1 MLQLARTLL
10 SSSGTTK
17 QSHPPH
23 YTANS
28 GRMQRSAHYTCA
40 WYLSVLNKFQVK
52 CNCKC
57 PAWGSVWRI
66 ESKKFYRP
74 QPYRLRG
81 RAERFLIELN
91 SYSKFRAI
99 HRSDARLPGFRRN
112 RAVSSVWSDL
122 AVSNVLV
129 RSGSSSCPCF
139 WVRSLWLLS
148 LLSAEYALL
157 DAMACQRIRPIA
169 LSAAVKFVLCKSR

>member
-81 RAERFLIELN
+81 RAERPCRFERAGEIWVKFLVM
-91 SYSKFRAI
+91 YYYPPVDVR
-99 HRSDARLPGFRRN
+99 
-112 RAVSSVWSDL
+112 
-122 AVSNVLV
+122 
-129 RSGSSSCPCF
+129 RSGNLGQSCPCF